1 MAARESDLR
10 PANVITDTVSVVPN
24 TYGVLTSIWTMA
36 TLMIQFT
43 VIIIND
49 FFFIT
54 CFLYQ
59 FQRMWE
65 ESKNLK
71 HLRKQAV
78 KRVSCL
84 LNNKEQAAHTNSL
97 I

>member
-1 MAARESDLR
+1 MAARESGWR
-10 PANVITDTVSVVPN
+10 PANVTTDTVSVVLT

-36 TLMIQFT
+36 TLVIQFT
-43 VIIIND
+43 VIIINI
-49 FFFIT
+49 FFIT

-84 LNNKEQAAHTNSL
+84 LNNKEL
-97 I
+97 IIIYEDNYE

>member
-10 PANVITDTVSVVPN
+10 PANVTTDTVSVVPN
-24 TYGVLTSIWTMA
+24 TYGVLTSIWSMA
-36 TLMIQFT
+36 TFVIQFT

-49 FFFIT
+49 FFIT

-59 FQRMWE
+59 VQRMRE

-84 LNNKEQAAHTNSL
+84 LNDKE
-97 I
+97 